1 MAKKIERMHEI
12 FGREWGKK
20 CKDCRHLSGG
30 VNQYKKC
37 EVYGNSASEATDWAQ
52 SYEACGLWNK
62 DYEGDVPIITLY
74 GGRQSKDL
82 QVPGQMS
89 FLEV

>member
-1 MAKKIERMHEI
+1 MAKKIDKMHEM
-12 FGREWGKK
+12 FGREWGHK

-30 VNQYKKC
+30 VNQYHKC
-37 EVYGNSASEATDWAQ
+37 EIYGNTSSQATDWAT
-52 SYEACGLWNK
+52 SYEACGLWNQ
-62 DYEGDVPIITLY
+62 DYKGDIPIMEF
-74 GGRQSKDL
+74 GKSRSKAEL